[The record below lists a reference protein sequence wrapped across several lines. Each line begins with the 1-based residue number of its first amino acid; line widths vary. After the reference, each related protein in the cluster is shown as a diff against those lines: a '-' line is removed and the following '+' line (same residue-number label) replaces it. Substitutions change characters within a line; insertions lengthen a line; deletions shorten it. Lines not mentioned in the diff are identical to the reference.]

1 LPIAERLSATDPKNL
16 ADRLNLARTYLDYGW
31 KRSDPANWKSG
42 VEDCRKAASMLESA
56 AAAQPGDKLTR
67 RLLALAYERIGDL
80 LSTYGQQHAESLAMH
95 QKALAIE
102 DALLKQD
109 PQNTVLRRLKAWET
123 VDIGDEMRAQG
134 DLAGGLAK
142 YREGLNTLQIL
153 SLADPKNVQFH
164 TDLVNVRAKIDA
176 ATVLNRP

>member
-1 LPIAERLSATDPKNL
+1 
-16 ADRLNLARTYLDYGW
+16 
-31 KRSDPANWKSG
+31 
-42 VEDCRKAASMLESA
+42 
-56 AAAQPGDKLTR
+56 
-67 RLLALAYERIGDL
+67 
-80 LSTYGQQHAESLAMH
+80 
-95 QKALAIE
+95 
-102 DALLKQD
+102 
-109 PQNTVLRRLKAWET
+109 